1 MGARSRR
8 SQCDS
13 EGGAPEWMVTFSDC
27 MTLLL
32 TFFVLLLS
40 FSSFDERVFR
50 RLKQVF
56 TGSLSSVSPQ
66 IGKDRDAFFPSDQII
81 PTEELDTGSEKPTLQ
96 QGRDDSLRKDTE
108 PADFRRRKVFLIR
121 SDDIFWGKGS
131 IISFDGRKT
140 LSTIGSFLKKIPEKV
155 VISEGD
161 RSDEQEIRNSGLE
174 RAWAVGKYL
183 TSKGE
188 LDRARLNIAAEPM
201 AGPESAGADAESA
214 GSESERWVEICV
226 LERRVCR

>member
-1 MGARSRR
+1 
-8 SQCDS
+8 
-13 EGGAPEWMVTFSDC
+13 
-27 MTLLL
+27 
-32 TFFVLLLS
+32 
-40 FSSFDERVFR
+40 
-50 RLKQVF
+50 LKQVF
-56 TGSLSSVSPQ
+56 TGSVSSVSPQ
-66 IGKDRDAFFPSDQII
+66 IGKDRDAFLPSDQII

-155 VISEGD
+155 VVSEGD
-161 RSDEQEIRNSGLE
+161 RSDDQEVSNAGLE

-188 LDRARLNIAAEPM
+188 LDRARLNIAGELM
-201 AGPESAGADAESA
+201 AGPESEGADAESA
-214 GSESERWVEICV
+214 GSENERWVEICV